1 MIRRANTTDIQDLL
15 SLWNEMMRSHKGMH
29 PDFRIA
35 ENADVAIA
43 SNFTTLFDD
52 SSAAFIVAEEEDK
65 VVGMLIAQVRH
76 GLSYTA
82 TEISGYIRDV
92 AVAKSFRGKGIGR
105 ELVQAGVEFLKSK
118 NVEYIDLITG
128 SSNNISND
136 FWQKM
141 GFKETLKVRTL
152 LMGS

>member
-1 MIRRANTTDIQDLL
+1 MQDLL
-15 SLWNEMMRSHKGMH
+15 SLWHEMMRSHKGMH

-35 ENADVAIA
+35 ENADTAIA

-52 SSAAFIVAEEEDK
+52 ASAAFIVAEKEDK

-76 GLSYTA
+76 GLPYTA

-92 AVAKSFRGKGIGR
+92 AVAKPFRGKGIGR
-105 ELVQAGVEFLKSK
+105 ELVKEGVEFLKSK
-118 NVEYIDLITG
+118 DVEYIDLITG

-136 FWQKM
+136 F
-141 GFKETLKVRTL
+141 
-152 LMGS
+152 

>member
-1 MIRRANTTDIQDLL
+1 MQDLL
-15 SLWNEMMRSHKGMH
+15 SLWHEMMNSHKGMH
-29 PDFRIA
+29 PDFRVS
-35 ENADVAIA
+35 ELADAAVT

-52 SSAAFIVAEEEDK
+52 SVSAFIVAEEDNK

-76 GLSYTA
+76 GLPYTA
-82 TEISGYIRDV
+82 TELSGYIRDV

-105 ELVQAGVEFLKSK
+105 ELVKAGVEFLKSQK
-118 NVEYIDLITG
+118 VEYIDLITG

-136 FWQKM
+136 FWNKM

-152 LMGS
+152 LIDLNT

>member
-1 MIRRANTTDIQDLL
+1 MIRRANASDMQDLL
-15 SLWNEMMRSHKGMH
+15 SLWHEMMRSHKGMH

-43 SNFTTLFDD
+43 SNFTTLFED
-52 SSAAFIVAEEEDK
+52 STAAFIVAEEEDK
-65 VVGMLIAQVRH
+65 VVGMLVAQVRH
-76 GLSYTA
+76 GLPYTA
-82 TEISGYIRDV
+82 TELSGYIRDV

-105 ELVQAGVEFLKSK
+105 ELVKAGVDFLKSK

-136 FWQKM
+136 FWQKL

>member
-1 MIRRANTTDIQDLL
+1 
-15 SLWNEMMRSHKGMH
+15 
-29 PDFRIA
+29 
-35 ENADVAIA
+35 
-43 SNFTTLFDD
+43 
-52 SSAAFIVAEEEDK
+52 
-65 VVGMLIAQVRH
+65 MLVAQVRH
-76 GLSYTA
+76 GLPYTA
-82 TEISGYIRDV
+82 TELSGYIRDV

-105 ELVQAGVEFLKSK
+105 ELVEAGVDFLKSK